1 MGDPR
6 DVPGTALGVEWTWSP
21 PSSAIASPRVA
32 HRPAAVTNPGRPSRA
47 TTRHRRARPP
57 HARRTRRLAARARHG
72 RRHPARA
79 EGRGH
84 RRTRGGPQRALP
96 GRRRRDRADR
106 SEVHLERRPHQKPAR
121 DVGSSEGS
129 APERLHRRVPGPRQ
143 RLAEHLSAVPAVH
156 QGRVRARPGHRRRWR
171 PARLYR
177 RVHHRPRGPA
187 RSRCRRPVP
196 SPVLR
201 VRQYRTGSRRRS
213 AQRLEAA
220 PRQLRGGLRAGGRPR
235 GHRRRLAS
243 AHRLHRLA
251 VHEAPV
257 DPRPVLPVSDLPRAP
272 DPDGLG
278 APAGVQADPR
288 PDVYLERLLPL
299 DRLRPRAHDR

>member
-6 DVPGTALGVEWTWSP
+6 DVPRTAHGVEWPRSP

-32 HRPAAVTNPGRPSRA
+32 HRPAAVTNPGRPSV
-47 TTRHRRARPP
+47 
-57 HARRTRRLAARARHG
+57 RRLVIAVLAVLTLVGLAAWPLALDSC
-72 RRHPARA
+72 RRHPASA

-106 SEVHLERRPHQKPAR
+106 SEVHLERRAHQKPAR

-129 APERLHRRVPGPRQ
+129 DPERLDRRVPGPRQ

-171 PARLYR
+171 PARLHR
-177 RVHHRPRGPA
+177 RVHDRPRGPA
-187 RSRCRRPVP
+187 RAQCRRPVP

-201 VRQYRTGSRRRS
+201 VGQHRTGSRRRS

-235 GHRRRLAS
+235 GHRRRLAP

-288 PDVYLERLLPL
+288 PDVHLERLLPL